1 LAVPVVTYPNAVV
14 GDVPRELDFL
24 SLDPPMRFVVSVDE
38 YFGIGLVRD
47 RLISP
52 MT

>member
-1 LAVPVVTYPNAVV
+1 MKIRLSFTVVSAP
-14 GDVPRELDFL
+14 L

>member
-1 LAVPVVTYPNAVV
+1 MAPKVSDHL
-14 GDVPRELDFL
+14 L